1 MRILPVSALNIIKA
15 RKIIKQGGIVVYPT
29 ETVYGLGADIF
40 NLSAVRKIFTLKG
53 RKFNKPL
60 SVMVSDFQSLKKLV
74 HLNPGQERLARG
86 LLPGPFTLILRKKK
100 NISKL
105 LTAGTNKLGIRCSPD
120 KFCQQLTKNLPL
132 TATSANLSGQST
144 TLSVKK
150 LARDFKNKVDLILVG
165 KKMSGQPSRVIN
177 LTVRPVKIL
186 R

>member
-29 ETVYGLGADIF
+29 ETVYGLGVDIF

-132 TATSANLSGQST
+132 TATSANLSGRGT
-144 TLSVKK
+144 TLSIKNLVK
-150 LARDFKNKVDLILVG
+150 DFNGKVNLILMG

-177 LTVRPVKIL
+177 LTVRPIKIL